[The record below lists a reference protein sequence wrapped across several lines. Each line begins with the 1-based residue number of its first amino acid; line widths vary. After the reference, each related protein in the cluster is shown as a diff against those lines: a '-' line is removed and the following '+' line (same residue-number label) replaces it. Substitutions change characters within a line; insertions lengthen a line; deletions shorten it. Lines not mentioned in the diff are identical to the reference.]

1 MTINSNQTNF
11 GVRLKKD
18 LGEKV
23 HNFIE
28 QRGGTRNALLNHAI
42 AQYLESQSKKESPE
56 IA

>member
-11 GVRLKKD
+11 GVRLRKD
-18 LGEKV
+18 LGEELSD
-23 HNFIE
+23 FIK

>member
-11 GVRLKKD
+11 GVRLRKD
-18 LGEKV
+18 LGEEL
-23 HNFIE
+23 HNFIS

-42 AQYLESQSKKESPE
+42 SQYLESQSKKESPE